1 MSEQSSGKAM
11 LHEKDN
17 ADRKLTFGLN
27 PTQVAFSRNVKFNR
41 NPAPNSHT
49 DPPAQFVGTEATALT
64 LQILLDA
71 MGTES
76 GSIQSQIDQL
86 VAWTTV
92 PSDQGT
98 SASPP
103 LLVFNWGS
111 LKISNDSAFVG
122 YLEQL
127 KVTIEMFARD
137 GTPLRATVSLALK
150 SDAAVP
156 AATNPTSGA
165 EKSRKRRVLQ
175 RGQTLQS
182 LAYDEFGDAGAW
194 RAVAELNGIDDPTRL
209 RPGLEILLPDRRE
222 LAGSL
227 PMARR

>member
-1 MSEQSSGKAM
+1 MAEQTSDKAM
-11 LHEKDN
+11 LHEKGN
-17 ADRKLTFGLN
+17 ASKRLVFGLN
-27 PTQVAFSRNVKFNR
+27 PTQVAFARNVKFNR

-49 DPPAQFVGTEATALT
+49 DPPAQFTGTDATTLT
-64 LQILLDA
+64 LAILLDA
-71 MGTES
+71 MGTGT

-92 PSDQGT
+92 PGDQGT

-127 KVTIEMFARD
+127 RVTIEMFARN
-137 GTPLRATVSLALK
+137 GTPLRASVNLSLK
-150 SDAAVP
+150 SATAPP
-156 AATNPTSGA
+156 AGTNPTSGA
-165 EKSRKRRVLQ
+165 EKSRKRRVLR

-182 LAYDEFGDAGAW
+182 LAFDEFGDAGAW
-194 RAVAELNGIDDPTRL
+194 RAVAEMNSIDDPTRL
-209 RPGLEILLPDRRE
+209 RPGLEVLLPDRRE
-222 LAGSL
+222 LVRSQQ
-227 PMARR
+227 